1 MYKSTLSNSSLEF
14 YALGEIDQ
22 DWTSMLVD
30 CSKQQ
35 QKMPSSLEDYE
46 VVATIGSG
54 SYGTCKKIR
63 RKKDGKVKL
72 LHNVN
77 IHTDRP

>member
-1 MYKSTLSNSSLEF
+1 
-14 YALGEIDQ
+14 
-22 DWTSMLVD
+22 MLVD

-46 VVATIGSG
+46 VVTTIGSG

-77 IHTDRP
+77 IM